1 MPIVFV
7 VFIIL
12 KKQEASMFDS
22 DIIVLSFPDLIGVT
36 NLPNSIFHIFDHH
49 CNLPS

>member
-12 KKQEASMFDS
+12 KKQETLMFDS
-22 DIIVLSFPDLIGVT
+22 DIVLSFPDLIGVT